1 LLVNRLREEVMRE
14 PKEREQAIAAERAA
28 RRKELQAEAEERERG
43 DAEVREDVE
52 KLREVTTGDL
62 GLRVESVVYLMLGI
76 VLTAWPELVADW
88 LPEWPRF
95 RVALVIVLGW
105 PALRFWWQWQSRRD
119 FAV

>member
-1 LLVNRLREEVMRE
+1 LGLLVNRLREEVMRE

-62 GLRVESVVYLMLGI
+62 GLRVESV
-76 VLTAWPELVADW
+76 ADW

-119 FAV
+119 VAV